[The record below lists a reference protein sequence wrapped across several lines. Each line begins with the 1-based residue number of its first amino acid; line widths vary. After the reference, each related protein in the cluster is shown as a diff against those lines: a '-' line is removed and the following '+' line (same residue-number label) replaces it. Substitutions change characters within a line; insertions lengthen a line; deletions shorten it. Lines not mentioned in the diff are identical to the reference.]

1 MSFVLAVLVGCSS
14 MNSKFDCPNKPGV
27 NCKSLDQV
35 NDMVD
40 RGAIGRDIS
49 VKSTRTP
56 SFYPAYYNNKNN
68 LVSLNGSL
76 RGGEQVMK
84 IWVAPYQD
92 VHNNYHNE
100 STIYTVVRK
109 NSWMVPKEVKEC

>member
-1 MSFVLAVLVGCSS
+1 

-40 RGAIGRDIS
+40 QGAIGKDIS
-49 VKSTRTP
+49 IKAMRSPEFSPVY
-56 SFYPAYYNNKNN
+56 FNKNGFTD
-68 LVSLNGSL
+68 LNGSL
-76 RGGEQVMK
+76 RSGEQVMK
-84 IWVAPYQD
+84 IWIAPYQD
-92 VHNNYHNE
+92 IHNNYHNE

-109 NSWMVPKEVKEC
+109 NSWTVPKEIKEC